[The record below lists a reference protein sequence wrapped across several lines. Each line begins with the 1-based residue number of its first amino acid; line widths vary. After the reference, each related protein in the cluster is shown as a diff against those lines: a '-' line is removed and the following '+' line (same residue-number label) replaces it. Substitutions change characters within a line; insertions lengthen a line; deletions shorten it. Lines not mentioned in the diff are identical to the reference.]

1 MAEKHSSS
9 SKTDMEGS
17 HPVSGNQ
24 TASVNIEE
32 LRALIAEELELP
44 AEDVTDEADL
54 KNDLEVDSLTAME
67 IAVQLEKKYKIKI
80 TDEEIASLTSLQVI
94 HQLVSARVETA

>member
-1 MAEKHSSS
+1 M
-9 SKTDMEGS
+9 
-17 HPVSGNQ
+17 SGNQ
-24 TASVNIEE
+24 TASVDIEE

>member
-1 MAEKHSSS
+1 M
-9 SKTDMEGS
+9 
-17 HPVSGNQ
+17 SGNQ
-24 TASVNIEE
+24 TASVNIED

-80 TDEEIASLTSLQVI
+80 SDEEIASLTSLQVI

>member
-1 MAEKHSSS
+1 MTSN
-9 SKTDMEGS
+9 
-17 HPVSGNQ
+17 P

-67 IAVQLEKKYKIKI
+67 IAVQLEKKYHIKI
-80 TDEEIASLTSLQVI
+80 TDEEIASLTTLQVI
-94 HQLVSARVETA
+94 HKLVSARVETA